1 MRVAHLWM
9 TLCTVEKGGIMITS
23 PAHYERA
30 QSNFPD
36 PNSSGNVCLRNV
48 VFSFYFIFFH
58 SCRNLEVTA
67 LRRGTGRELQLRC
80 W

>member
-1 MRVAHLWM
+1 
-9 TLCTVEKGGIMITS
+9 MITS
-23 PAHYERA
+23 RARYERA
-30 QSNFPD
+30 QSNFPMAN
-36 PNSSGNVCLRNV
+36 NSSGNVCLRNV

-67 LRRGTGRELQLRC
+67 LRRGTGRELLLRC